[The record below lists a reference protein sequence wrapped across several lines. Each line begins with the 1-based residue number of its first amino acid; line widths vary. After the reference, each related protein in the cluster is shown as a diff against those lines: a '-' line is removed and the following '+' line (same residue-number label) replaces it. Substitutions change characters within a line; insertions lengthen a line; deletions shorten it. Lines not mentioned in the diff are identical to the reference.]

1 MAKKQ
6 KNKRIVSTVLVLG
19 SVALLLGVLLFFDTN
34 PEEEVIRSEDGMFEI
49 DGNFPASIFVSV
61 SKDEGKSDQ
70 SWTAVVGDVYI
81 VNPDGVQLPELAT
94 LRVSAENRSLDHDY
108 AIGFYDTTRSMW
120 MPAPTQRDSVRE
132 VFEAQTDHFSHWS
145 LLQMPRMTILGADAD
160 ALVDEVLTA
169 KPLGANAYR
178 LDLAYA
184 TVAGDYVL
192 YKPGVSIGSCEDVRA
207 VQEDTVITS
216 AEKPSELIINDAKID
231 GYLRAIVTWTV
242 GSGCS
247 DLVEA

>member
-6 KNKRIVSTVLVLG
+6 KPKRIVSTVLVLG

-34 PEEEVIRSEDGMFEI
+34 PEEEVIRSDDGVFEI
-49 DGNFPASIFVSV
+49 NGNFPASIFVSV
-61 SKDEGKSDQ
+61 SRDEGKSDQ
-70 SWTAVVGDVYI
+70 AWTAVVGDVYV

-94 LRVSAENRSLDHDY
+94 LRISADERSPDKEY
-108 AIGFYDTTRSMW
+108 AIGFYDTVRNMW
-120 MPAPTQRDSVRE
+120 MPMPTQRDSVRD

-145 LLQMPRMTILGADAD
+145 LLQMPTMTILGADAD
-160 ALVDEVLTA
+160 ALMDEALSS
-169 KPLGANAYR
+169 KPTGANAYR
-178 LDLAYA
+178 LDIAYA

-192 YKPGVSIGSCEDVRA
+192 FEPGASIGSCEDVRA
-207 VQEDTVITS
+207 VKEDTVITS

-242 GSGCS
+242 GSGCA